1 MEIVRTAEEMAAW
14 AAEERRRGRS
24 VGLVPT
30 MGFLHAGHA
39 SLMALLRP
47 RVDRLVTS
55 VYVNPLQFGPNEDLD
70 RYPRDPEGDA
80 RLCAAEGVDALFLP
94 ADLYPDG
101 FSTSVSV
108 HGLTDGLCGAS
119 RPGHFEGVATV
130 CARLFGLTRCT
141 LATFGEKDFQQ
152 LMVLRRMVEDLALP
166 LRIVPAP
173 LVRDAD
179 GVALSSR
186 NAYLTPEQRRRAR
199 SLHQALHAMQ
209 QAAAAAGEVE
219 VEALRAL
226 GRQRLDADRLDYLE
240 VVDATSL
247 APVDR
252 VQAPARA
259 LIAAYYGCTRLIDN
273 VALAPPT
280 AA

>member
-1 MEIVRTAEEMAAW
+1 MQLQTDPLALQAEALD
-14 AAEERRRGRS
+14 RRARGQR
-24 VGLVPT
+24 VGFVPT
-30 MGFLHAGHA
+30 MGFLHTGHT
-39 SLMALLRP
+39 SLMDLARP
-47 RVDRLVTS
+47 RCDWLVVS
-55 VYVNPLQFGPNEDLD
+55 IYVNPLQFGPTEDLA
-70 RYPRDPEGDA
+70 RYPRDAEGDA
-80 RLCAAEGVDALFLP
+80 TQCRAHGVDCLFMP
-94 ADLYPDG
+94 PELYAPDHA
-101 FSTSVSV
+101 TTVSV
-108 HGLTDGLCGAS
+108 AGLTQGLCGAS
-119 RPGHFEGVATV
+119 RPTHFAGVTTV
-130 CARLFGLTRCT
+130 VARLFGLVQPH
-141 LATFGEKDFQQ
+141 LAVFGEKDYQQ
-152 LMVLRRMVEDLALP
+152 LAVIRRMTRDLALP
-166 LRIVPAP
+166 VEIVGGP